1 LLSRKVRADFE
12 RIHGENGHSLF
23 FDRNIGRNTPKLVT
37 LKLNTLKYTPR
48 CFQMIALAAV
58 LFSVSNFVNAA
69 EVKGIEVPDEINCGD
84 CKLVLNGT
92 AVRSVW
98 GFKVYVAGLYLAEPS
113 GDHEAIMTQ
122 DRGGKR
128 VHMTML
134 REVTSDKFEST
145 IMDNINTNFSASEK
159 QQFAGE
165 LKQFLGCFDDS
176 TVLKTGSVVNVDYLP
191 GKGTLVSVDGCVYDV
206 IPGEDFY
213 HAVLRLWIGSPP
225 QESLKHGLLGNAA

>member
-1 LLSRKVRADFE
+1 MV
-12 RIHGENGHSLF
+12 GEDCHSQF
-23 FDRNIGRNTPKLVT
+23 FDGNIGRTAPSLVIPKLKIV
-37 LKLNTLKYTPR
+37 KNTPR
-48 CFQMIALAAV
+48 CFQMIALVAV
-58 LFSVSNFVNAA
+58 LFSVSNFVTAA
-69 EVKGIEVPDEINCGD
+69 EVKGVDVPDEINCGE

-92 AVRSVW
+92 AVRTVW

-134 REVTSDKFEST
+134 REVTGDKFEST

-159 QQFAGE
+159 MRFAGE
-165 LKQFLGCFDDS
+165 LKQFLGCFDTS
-176 TVLKTGSVVNVDYLP
+176 TVLQEGSVVNVDYLP
-191 GKGTLVSVDGCVYDV
+191 GQGTLVSVDGRVYDA